1 MDVVLKRL
9 EVNVGCS
16 AYALQPPSVTMQ
28 SACGVSYRGGVMGC
42 ERQHAR
48 GPLLRGVGELTTYS
62 SWLHFGPFQPRETS

>member
-1 MDVVLKRL
+1 MDVVLKCL